1 MHNPPLASTSP
12 RSPSL
17 RPRPIPAA
25 VRSAC
30 QAMVH
35 DGIGFIDAAK
45 ANGLKPDTMRRW
57 LHRPEVVGLL
67 RRERAAF
74 RAAVCAANE
83 AVLASIRDEREGNQ
97 MARVHAI
104 RTLEGLDAEAGSRQP
119 GAVTPGVTINIIPAS
134 PSRELVDVGSF
145 RPALASVLGAQGVTI
160 DARLPRHDAAGQRID
175 EQGRK
180 VDQDGNPIFQPSKSW

>member
-1 MHNPPLASTSP
+1 MHNPPLASTGS
-12 RSPSL
+12 RSPTA

-57 LHRPEVVGLL
+57 LHRSEVVGLL

-74 RAAVCAANE
+74 RVAICAANE
-83 AVLASIRDEREGNQ
+83 AVLASIRDDRDGNQ
-97 MARVHAI
+97 MARVHAVK
-104 RTLEGLDAEAGSRQP
+104 TLEGLDAEAVARQP
-119 GAVTPGVTINIIPAS
+119 GAATPGVVINILPA
-134 PSRELVDVGSF
+134 PTPPVVDVTPPRSIPVPQCVLDAQRPPGIDHEPLPAKADPTIF
-145 RPALASVLGAQGVTI
+145 RP
-160 DARLPRHDAAGQRID
+160 RR
-175 EQGRK
+175 E
-180 VDQDGNPIFQPSKSW
+180 W

>member
-1 MHNPPLASTSP
+1 MHNPPLASTGS
-12 RSPSL
+12 RSPTARL
-17 RPRPIPAA
+17 QPIPAA

-104 RTLEGLDAEAGSRQP
+104 RTLENLDEGAAARSP
-119 GAVTPGVTINIIPAS
+119 GTPSPGVTIRIVNQVAVSPEPSA
-134 PSRELVDVGSF
+134 PSRLL
-145 RPALASVLGAQGVTI
+145 PSVLI
-160 DARLPRHDAAGQRID
+160 DAQPAPAEPRRDAAGHLLD
-175 EQGRK
+175 A
-180 VDQDGNPIFQPSKSW
+180 DGERMFDPRRAD